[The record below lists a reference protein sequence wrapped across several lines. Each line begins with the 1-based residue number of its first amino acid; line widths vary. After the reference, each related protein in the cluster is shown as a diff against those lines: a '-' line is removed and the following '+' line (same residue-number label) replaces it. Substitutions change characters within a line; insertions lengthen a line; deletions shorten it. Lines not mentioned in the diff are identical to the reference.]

1 MSLSKAKEVVQEV
14 DSEIKA
20 FKTPVNALTLQKAL
34 EKALRPVLSALQ
46 EIHEALFQEEGELSE
61 EDIEAEIPKVQR
73 KKADGER

>member
-46 EIHEALFQEEGELSE
+46 EIHEAIFQEEGELSE
-61 EDIEAEIPKVQR
+61 EDDCTEVPKAVP
-73 KKADGER
+73 KKREQ